1 MRRLLKDILEDAI
14 LVNLDNILDC
24 VKLGVLL
31 EGIGLE
37 VGEAS
42 VVFPDFNSFCCEDD
56 AKLAPGF
63 FDPD

>member
-1 MRRLLKDILEDAI
+1 MRRLLIDILEDTI
-14 LVNLDNILDC
+14 LVSLDNGLDG
-24 VKLGVLL
+24 VKLCVLP
-31 EGIGLE
+31 EDVGLE